1 MVEESLFSV
10 LSIFKTII
18 HNGNTMNFVFL
29 RKHQGNLKDQC
40 LDCKKKKKNISTM
53 FKLLN
58 SKNQNNFQNILDSIP
73 LQKKELHSQA
83 SFVQRGVTL

>member
-1 MVEESLFSV
+1 MFGLQ
-10 LSIFKTII
+10 K
-18 HNGNTMNFVFL
+18 
-29 RKHQGNLKDQC
+29 
-40 LDCKKKKKNISTM
+40 KKKKKNISTM